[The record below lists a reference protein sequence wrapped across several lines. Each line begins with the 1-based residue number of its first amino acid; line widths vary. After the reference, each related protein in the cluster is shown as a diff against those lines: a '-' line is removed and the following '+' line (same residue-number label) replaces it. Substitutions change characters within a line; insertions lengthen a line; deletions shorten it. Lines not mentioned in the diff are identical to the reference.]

1 MVQLFYDIYSAQK
14 HTVTFEVFF
23 TGNQNITVSPY
34 CFRLFAHT
42 EMPRPRHVG
51 SFCAF
56 SAPKH
61 VRRKTEKH
69 KNQMEK
75 KNATCLIPLT
85 PPGEKHKSPRA
96 HRKKAKT
103 RDTET
108 EKTLRRLLRRVRI
121 AHKQHKRT
129 EDGSVSSKPGSENL
143 RFLVA
148 EREKKKKR
156 PATTKRKKVKM
167 TYAVTERAQTYVR
180 DDGPAPMDVEDDSC
194 ARPSSSA
201 LSEDPTRD
209 IILAAYRGDVARAKF
224 VLQHCETGVVA
235 NMSLKRAAAVEL
247 LGEHVYLGSHS
258 WSSQEGFPVMYFAG
272 ECAAVFVRGAP
283 GSPEDGDRP
292 G

>member
-34 CFRLFAHT
+34 CFRLFAHMG
-42 EMPRPRHVG
+42 MPRPRHVG

-61 VRRKTEKH
+61 VRRKTAKH

-148 EREKKKKR
+148 EREQKKKTTSHNKKKKS
-156 PATTKRKKVKM
+156 
-167 TYAVTERAQTYVR
+167 
-180 DDGPAPMDVEDDSC
+180 EDDV
-194 ARPSSSA
+194 
-201 LSEDPTRD
+201 
-209 IILAAYRGDVARAKF
+209 RGDGASADVRARRRPGAHGRGGRL
-224 VLQHCETGVVA
+224 V
-235 NMSLKRAAAVEL
+235 
-247 LGEHVYLGSHS
+247 
-258 WSSQEGFPVMYFAG
+258 
-272 ECAAVFVRGAP
+272 CAPVFVR
-283 GSPEDGDRP
+283 SQRRP
-292 G
+292 DARHHTGGVPRGRRTR